1 MDYLGIDLGL
11 GIPTTHQSWRN
22 SMGMTKDEI
31 IEIAR
36 QAGFP
41 FNKYDLLQ
49 GDDEG
54 EIDAHEMFEAFAK
67 LVAAR
72 TLMNIDPSS
81 FMSYQEGFEAGNK
94 LAIDGFCKQ
103 LRQLHDAYSCAS
115 DPSTLRARG
124 GV

>member
-1 MDYLGIDLGL
+1 
-11 GIPTTHQSWRN
+11 
-22 SMGMTKDEI
+22 MTQDEI
-31 IEIAR
+31 IEMA
-36 QAGFP
+36 QTLSHGWW
-41 FNKYDLLQ
+41 L
-49 GDDEG
+49 DDEKL
-54 EIDAHEMFEAFAK
+54 EAFAK

-81 FMSYQEGFEAGNK
+81 FMSYQEGFEAGNR

-124 GV
+124 KA